1 MPHPRT
7 LYSLILLA
15 ALAATVR
22 GQQPDPPPPAPVHNV
37 PGPDVVAAVVNDQK
51 IPELAV
57 YRVLSQS
64 PEGGR
69 AELRPEVVNFLI
81 NNALVDQYLDQMK
94 VVVEPKE
101 LDAQV
106 EKVKGEI
113 KQAFKDLDSFMKML
127 HLTEADLRAQVFQQ
141 LRWEKFINQYATEET
156 LKKFH
161 EANKCM
167 FDGSQV
173 RARHYLVAGSPG
185 DAAAAEKAKTRIA
198 AVKKAIED
206 KVAKGLAEAGNLD
219 NLELQKRR
227 LKLLEDA
234 FGDAAKDSDCPSK
247 NHGGELFWFPR
258 LGGRVRE
265 QFAAAAFALKVGEL
279 SEPVATEFGWHL
291 ILVVDT
297 KPGVERRYEDL
308 KEVIKDVYAD
318 RMRDAVVQRMR
329 PVAKISISPAPK

>member
-7 LYSLILLA
+7 LCSLLLLG
-15 ALAATVR
+15 ALAVTVR

-57 YRVLSQS
+57 YRVLLQA
-64 PEGGR
+64 PEAGR
-69 AELRPEVVNFLI
+69 GELRPEVINFLV

-113 KQAFKDLDSFMKML
+113 KMAYKDVDNFFKML
-127 HLTEADLRAQVFQQ
+127 HLTEAELRTQVYQT
-141 LRWEKFINQYATEET
+141 LRWDKFLNQYATDDA

-173 RARHYLVAGSPG
+173 RARHILVAAKPG
-185 DAAAAEKAKTRIA
+185 DAAAAEPAKAKLVAI
-198 AVKKAIED
+198 KKAIEE

-219 NLELQKRR
+219 NLELQKKR

-234 FGDAAKDSDCPSK
+234 FADAAKDSDCPSK

-258 LGGRVRE
+258 IGGRVSD
-265 QFAAAAFALKVGEL
+265 QFAAAAFAMKVGEL
-279 SEPVATEFGWHL
+279 SDPVSTEFGWHL
-291 ILVVDT
+291 ILVADT
-297 KPGVERRYEDL
+297 KPGVERRFEDL

-318 RMRDAVVQRMR
+318 RMREAVVQRMR